1 MRQLNGT
8 YTQTFNRRYHE
19 CGHLFQGRY
28 KAILVEKETYLLELT
43 RYVVLNPVRAKMV
56 RCPEH
61 WKWSNYNATIS
72 TDVEPGWLDVDWTLS
87 QFGQSRTKAITAY
100 KKFVME
106 GKGLPDP
113 KEKVKHQMFLGN
125 DEFITEYQQAEEKPE
140 KLREV
145 SKAHKRAIALSLTD
159 YQNRY
164 EQRNEAMARAYLSG
178 AYTMIEIGLH
188 FNVHYMTVSR
198 AVKKYEK

>member
-1 MRQLNGT
+1 MT
-8 YTQTFNRRYHE
+8 
-19 CGHLFQGRY
+19 
-28 KAILVEKETYLLELT
+28 KSETK
-43 RYVVLNPVRAKMV
+43 NQ
-56 RCPEH
+56 
-61 WKWSNYNATIS
+61 
-72 TDVEPGWLDVDWTLS
+72 WLDVDWTLS

-125 DEFITEYQQAEEKPE
+125 DEFITKYQQTVEKPE

-145 SKAHKRAIALSLTD
+145 SKAHKRAIALSLID

-164 EQRNEAMARAYLSG
+164 AQRNEAMARAYLSG
-178 AYTMIEIGLH
+178 AYTMGEIGLH
-188 FNVHYMTVSR
+188 FKVHYMTVSR
-198 AVKKYEK
+198 AVKKFETKYRRNA